1 MQSSRSISP
10 STAKAWLADRQELA
24 FLDVR
29 EAGEFASGHP
39 LFATSLPFSI
49 LEARLPV
56 LVPLKTCRIVFLDD
70 GHSGRATRAAEIA
83 SGLGYTNVFVLEGGA
98 LGWRQSG
105 FTLFEGVYVPSKAFG
120 ELIETAFCVPHL
132 SARELDGWRRSGK
145 PFVVLDGRPPDEHRR
160 MNIPGSICLPNGEL
174 PYRIGSV
181 IPDQETPVVIHCAG
195 RTRSIVGAQI
205 LRDLGLRNPVFALE
219 NGTQGWMLQGLELE
233 RGSDRIVAAPE
244 AAKFPKM
251 RIRARHLGEQWRVPF
266 IDRPTADE
274 WLGNYTR
281 TTYLLDVRSEKEFRR
296 GHMAGAI
303 HAPGGQLLQS
313 TDQWVAVRRG
323 RIILCD
329 DTGLRAVVVAR
340 YLRMMDLDCSV
351 LPDADNAAAASPS
364 PPEPAYPQIPL
375 LSGPLP
381 DEALILD
388 TRSSMA
394 YRSAHIVGAT
404 WVLRHQLN
412 DRLEGVARTRPVV
425 LCGDDQDVVR
435 LIAADLKIRGFDNV
449 SRLQGHP
456 RSWREAGLE
465 VTATPDEPSDE
476 EALDFVFFTHD
487 RHSGNLEAARRYL
500 SWETGLVARLD
511 ADELA
516 ELTPRTDLLSRS
528 EVPTKRLSS
537 VE

>member
-70 GHSGRATRAAEIA
+70 GHSGRATRAAGIA

-205 LRDLGLRNPVFALE
+205 PRDLGLRKPVFALD
-219 NGTQGWMLQGLELE
+219 NAAQGWMPRSSLKCVSEHVILANSGAF
-233 RGSDRIVAAPE
+233 RSS
-244 AAKFPKM
+244 
-251 RIRARHLGEQWRVPF
+251 
-266 IDRPTADE
+266 IDRPPTSG
-274 WLGNYTR
+274 W
-281 TTYLLDVRSEKEFRR
+281 
-296 GHMAGAI
+296 AI
-303 HAPGGQLLQS
+303 IPAP
-313 TDQWVAVRRG
+313 
-323 RIILCD
+323 
-329 DTGLRAVVVAR
+329 
-340 YLRMMDLDCSV
+340 
-351 LPDADNAAAASPS
+351 
-364 PPEPAYPQIPL
+364 
-375 LSGPLP
+375 
-381 DEALILD
+381 LI
-388 TRSSMA
+388 SSM
-394 YRSAHIVGAT
+394 SAA
-404 WVLRHQLN
+404 
-412 DRLEGVARTRPVV
+412 
-425 LCGDDQDVVR
+425 
-435 LIAADLKIRGFDNV
+435 K
-449 SRLQGHP
+449 
-456 RSWREAGLE
+456 
-465 VTATPDEPSDE
+465 
-476 EALDFVFFTHD
+476 
-487 RHSGNLEAARRYL
+487 
-500 SWETGLVARLD
+500 
-511 ADELA
+511 
-516 ELTPRTDLLSRS
+516 
-528 EVPTKRLSS
+528 KSS
-537 VE
+537 VGDTWPVRYTLQVVNCCNQQTNGSL